1 MSENQSIIDESDSS
15 PNNRKQKYKLLI
27 NEPEN
32 FSAEKRQNTKIIILA
47 CVLFSSLVC
56 FLIISGVFAY
66 FHSKGESLESDVML
80 VMVTVLGSTITTII
94 GILGGTSIN

>member
-32 FSAEKRQNTKIIILA
+32 FSAEKRQNTKL
-47 CVLFSSLVC
+47 
-56 FLIISGVFAY
+56 
-66 FHSKGESLESDVML
+66 
-80 VMVTVLGSTITTII
+80 
-94 GILGGTSIN
+94 